1 MTAAAS
7 TTAGATAA
15 LQQPMPAGGCMNLD
29 PAAAAAAA
37 AAAAT
42 PIRVAAVK
50 QQPKPRAVASTSAA
64 RELLSGCTAG
74 AANVR

>member
-15 LQQPMPAGGCMNLD
+15 LQQPKPAGGCINLD
-29 PAAAAAAA
+29 PAAAAA